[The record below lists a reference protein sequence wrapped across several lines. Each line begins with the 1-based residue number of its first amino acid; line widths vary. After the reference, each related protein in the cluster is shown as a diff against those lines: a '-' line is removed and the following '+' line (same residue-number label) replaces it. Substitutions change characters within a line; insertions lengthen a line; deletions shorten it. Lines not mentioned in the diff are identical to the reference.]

1 MNASQAAITAGW
13 ENPASIQ
20 WALSAA
26 SGTAAVGLAMSSQK
40 IITAK
45 VQLTSKPKTHPF
57 PSCGYGLE
65 GRAHWAL
72 WCCPHVA
79 ASGTARRRRVHLL
92 AKYTRANEG
101 RSVMS
106 RFTSI

>member
-1 MNASQAAITAGW
+1 MNASQAAITADW

-26 SGTAAVGLAMSSQK
+26 SGTAAVGLAMSSRR

-45 VQLTSKPKTHPF
+45 VQLTSKSKNLPL
-57 PSCGYGLE
+57 PSCGYGIE
-65 GRAHWAL
+65 GRTQWAL

-79 ASGTARRRRVHLL
+79 AWDTARRR
-92 AKYTRANEG
+92 
-101 RSVMS
+101 
-106 RFTSI
+106 